1 MWNFLKRLRFKIL
14 VAEFVLSA
22 GFVADIFCLCFDF
35 RYNFIVVFA
44 GEHSTWLSERSRVV
58 LVVILFFR
66 HLHLKFL
73 KLWRRR
79 YWTTSLIHTRADI
92 WLTTWKLCHMR
103 NDFPSTPLV
112 QLFFGKK
119 TTWRLLDCLRMSDL
133 LLQPSVNP
141 SSLIAKKGALFLKKQ
156 KLLTEIVV

>member
-1 MWNFLKRLRFKIL
+1 MSDLLLQPSITPSSLIAKKGALLLKKQKLT
-14 VAEFVLSA
+14 EFVLSA

-44 GEHSTWLSERSRVV
+44 GEHSTWLSERRSRVI
-58 LVVILFFR
+58 LIVILFFR

-73 KLWRRR
+73 KLRRRR
-79 YWTTSLIHTRADI
+79 YWTTSLIRTRADI

-103 NDFPSTPLV
+103 NVFPSTPLV

-119 TTWRLLDCLRMSDL
+119 TT
-133 LLQPSVNP
+133 
-141 SSLIAKKGALFLKKQ
+141 
-156 KLLTEIVV
+156 